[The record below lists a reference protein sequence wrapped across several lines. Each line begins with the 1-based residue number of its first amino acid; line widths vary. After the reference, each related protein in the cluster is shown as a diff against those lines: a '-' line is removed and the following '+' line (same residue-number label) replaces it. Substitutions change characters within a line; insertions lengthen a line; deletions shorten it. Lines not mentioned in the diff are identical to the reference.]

1 MRSHALHHFIF
12 FTHSFCFSAGLTNNE
27 FVRRDL
33 WAKAWMWAHS
43 AVLFDTHGNFCS
55 SSLFEL
61 DTSDG
66 SVWCV
71 CCTPIAC
78 LVSPFLFCH
87 YSVQAI
93 YRYKIE
99 RSLYDIISISDFH
112 RMNMIKRTAD
122 AYVKPL
128 FATGY
133 SLGITCLRLWRDFF
147 LFFGFRCAVCVCV
160 WMNTTVCNE
169 CVARLAMKFIFFFF
183 NSIIVHAH
191 LRLPLQRLLEYTL
204 QIKLLLRK
212 IVFHFCALLNIFPYF
227 VVNNSPGWRIGNC
240 RIQIVV
246 RGKCFFFLRFRHL
259 NLPKHLTNSNN
270 LLWNLTLS
278 TALTY
283 RRREAK
289 FKSENVNKMRW
300 KHT

>member
-183 NSIIVHAH
+183 FQFYNCSCTFTIAATAAARVYSPNQIAIAKNCF
-191 LRLPLQRLLEYTL
+191 PLLCTLEYFSVL
-204 QIKLLLRK
+204 CSQ
-212 IVFHFCALLNIFPYF
+212 
-227 VVNNSPGWRIGNC
+227 
-240 RIQIVV
+240 
-246 RGKCFFFLRFRHL
+246 
-259 NLPKHLTNSNN
+259 
-270 LLWNLTLS
+270 
-278 TALTY
+278 
-283 RRREAK
+283 
-289 FKSENVNKMRW
+289 
-300 KHT
+300 